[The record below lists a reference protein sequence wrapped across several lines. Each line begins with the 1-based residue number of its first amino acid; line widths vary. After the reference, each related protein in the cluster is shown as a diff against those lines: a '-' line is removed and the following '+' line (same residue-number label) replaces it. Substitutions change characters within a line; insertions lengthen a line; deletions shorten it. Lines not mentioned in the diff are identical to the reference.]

1 MAYIKLKGL
10 TNKSNENY
18 DMIFYNKYFKFHARK
33 DMVIELQLDKFV
45 FANVVLNAGDRV
57 SCTEGDKKLLV
68 ENEHGKVLGQK
79 LACFIE
85 QECGMMASGIEYQL
99 YYPEEKFAVVPH
111 LFYNEEEKLE
121 MVSFRMYKNAGLL
134 KPGLTRQTISINL
147 NKKSPLVGLLKE
159 ARKQGYD
166 VVNLELD
173 GLYGFKWG
181 EIPTELKGLK
191 GLKKVQKMWENTQG
205 TKKRPDKENLLKFG
219 IK

>member
-18 DMIFYNKYFKFHARK
+18 DMTFFNKEFKLHARK
-33 DMVIELQLDKFV
+33 GMVIELQLGKFV
-45 FANVVLNAGDRV
+45 FTNLVLAAGDSV
-57 SCTEGDKKLLV
+57 SCTEGDKTLLV
-68 ENEHGKVLGQK
+68 ENEFGKILGQK
-79 LACFIE
+79 LVDFIE
-85 QECGMMASGIEYQL
+85 REVLESGINYQL
-99 YYPEEKFAVVPH
+99 YYPEEKFALVPH
-111 LFYNEEEKLE
+111 LYYNEEERLE
-121 MVSFRMYKNAGLL
+121 MVSFCMYKNAELL

-166 VVNLELD
+166 VVNLQPN

-191 GLKKVQKMWENTQG
+191 GLNKVQKMWENTQG
-205 TKKRPDKENLLKFG
+205 TEKRPDKENLLKFG

>member
-18 DMIFYNKYFKFHARK
+18 DMTFSNKEFKFRAKK
-33 DMVIELQLDKFV
+33 DMIIELQLDKFV
-45 FANVVLNAGDRV
+45 FSNVVLNAGDIV
-57 SCTEGDKKLLV
+57 SWTEGDKNLLV
-68 ENEHGKVLGQK
+68 ENEYGKVVGQK
-79 LACFIE
+79 LVDFIE
-85 QECGMMASGIEYQL
+85 REVLESGINYQL
-99 YYPEEKFAVVPH
+99 YYPEEKFALVPH
-111 LFYNEEEKLE
+111 LFYNEEERLE
-121 MVSFRMYKNAGLL
+121 MVSFRTYKNAGLL
-134 KPGLTRQTISINL
+134 KPGLTKQTISINL

-166 VVNLELD
+166 VVDLKLD

-181 EIPTELKGLK
+181 EVSTELKDLK

-205 TKKRPDKENLLKFG
+205 TEKRPDKENLLKFG

>member
-18 DMIFYNKYFKFHARK
+18 DLEFSNKEFKFHARK
-33 DMVIELQLDKFV
+33 GMVIELQLDKFV
-45 FANVVLNAGDRV
+45 FSNVVLNAGDSV
-57 SCTEGDKKLLV
+57 SCTEGDKTLLI
-68 ENEHGKVLGQK
+68 ENEFGKILGQK
-79 LACFIE
+79 LADFIQ
-85 QECGMMASGIEYQL
+85 QEGESGIQYQL
-99 YYPEEKFAVVPH
+99 YYPKEKFAVVPH
-111 LFYNEEEKLE
+111 LYYSEEGRLE
-121 MVSFRMYKNAGLL
+121 MVSFRMSKNAGLL

-205 TKKRPDKENLLKFG
+205 TEKRPDKENLLKFG

>member
-1 MAYIKLKGL
+1 MAYIKLNEL

-18 DMIFYNKYFKFHARK
+18 DLEFSNKEFKFHARK
-33 DMVIELQLDKFV
+33 VMVIELQLDKFV
-45 FANVVLNAGDRV
+45 FSNVVLNAGDSV
-57 SCTEGDKKLLV
+57 SCTEGDKNLLV
-68 ENEHGKVLGQK
+68 ENEYGKVVGQK
-79 LACFIE
+79 LVDFIE
-85 QECGMMASGIEYQL
+85 REVLASGINYQL
-99 YYPEEKFAVVPH
+99 YYPEEKFALVPH
-111 LFYNEEEKLE
+111 LYYNVEERLE
-121 MVSFRMYKNAGLL
+121 MVSFRMCKNAGLL

-205 TKKRPDKENLLKFG
+205 TEKRPDKENLLKFG